1 MRLEFVVL
9 FLVLALVTSGS
20 AQSKSAPTKSVQ
32 TTEIDIPY
40 ERFVLDNGLTVIV
53 HEDHK
58 APIVAINTWY
68 HVGSKNEKPGKTG
81 FAHLFEHLM
90 FGGSEH
96 APGRYI
102 DGMER
107 IGATDLNGTT
117 NPDRTNYFEN
127 VPTSAVDFTLWME
140 SDRMGHLLGALD
152 QKTLDLQRGVVQ
164 NEKRQGE
171 NQPYGVTRQ
180 LLTQN
185 TYPAGHPYSWTT
197 IGEMADL
204 DAASMKDV
212 QEWFKTYY
220 GPSNVVLVLAG
231 DIDAK
236 TAREKVEKYF
246 GDIPSGPPVAHQ
258 QVWVAKM
265 TGTHRQVVQDRV
277 PQARIYKVWN
287 IPEYGSAEGDYLDLV
302 SDCLSNGKSSRFYKR
317 LVYEDQI
324 ATDAVAFTDLREI
337 GGQFYVRATA
347 RPGQSIAQVEKEVDE
362 ELVRFLKNGP
372 TPEEMQRVKAQY
384 QANFIRGI
392 ERIGG
397 FGGKSDRLAE
407 SQVYRGSADAYKISL
422 KRVQEATAEDLRA
435 AAQRW
440 LSDGVYILEVG
451 PFPDYKT
458 ASAGADRSKA
468 PDTGTPPE
476 LKLPKLQ
483 RATLSNGLKV
493 ILAERHEVPL
503 VNFTLTADAGFASD
517 ASATPGTANLAMQ
530 VLTDGTRTRNAL
542 QISDELETLGA
553 TLRGSSNLDL
563 SFVSLSALTAKLDPS
578 LDLFADVVLHPSY
591 PENEVKREQ
600 KLVLAGIDR
609 EQNTP
614 ATLALRVLP
623 ALLYGPGHPYGNP
636 LTGSGTKESVAKL
649 TREDLVKFHDTWLRP
664 NNSTLIVVGDTTLKE
679 VTPKLEKLFAG
690 WKSGS
695 VPAKDVKTV
704 LVATKST
711 VYLID
716 KPGALQSVIIAGV
729 VAPPRANPQEI
740 AIEAMNN
747 SLGGM
752 FGARLNMNLREDKH
766 WSYGARTVLRDAR
779 SQRPFYAVAPVQTD
793 KTKEALVEMNKE
805 FRGIVGDHPVS
816 ADELAKIQANETLK
830 LPGSRETLD
839 ALGQSIVDL
848 VQFGL
853 PDDYYDTYAG
863 KVRALKT
870 TDVNQVAKDVVRPD
884 NLTWIVVGDRAKIE
898 SGVRE
903 LNLGEF
909 HLMDTDGKV
918 Q

>member
-1 MRLEFVVL
+1 MRTEFAIL
-9 FLVLALVTSGS
+9 FLVMGLVANS
-20 AQSKSAPTKSVQ
+20 ATQTK
-32 TTEIDIPY
+32 TKEIDIPY
-40 ERFVLDNGLTVIV
+40 KRFTLDNGLTVIV

-96 APGRYI
+96 AQGRYI
-102 DGMER
+102 DAMER

-180 LLTQN
+180 LLAQN

-197 IGEMADL
+197 IGDMADL
-204 DAASMKDV
+204 DAPSMKDV

-220 GPSNVVLVLAG
+220 GPSNVTIVIAG
-231 DIDAK
+231 DIDVK
-236 TAREKVEKYF
+236 TAREKVTKYF
-246 GDIPSGPPVAHQ
+246 GDIPAGPPVAHQ
-258 QVWVAKM
+258 QVWIAKM
-265 TGTHRQVVQDRV
+265 SGTHRQVVQDRV

-287 IPEYGSAEGDYLDLV
+287 VPEIGNAEADYLELV

-324 ATDAVAFTDLREI
+324 ATDATTFVDSKEI
-337 GGQFYVRATA
+337 GSQFYVRATA
-347 RPGQSIAQVEKEVDE
+347 RPGQSIPQVEKALDE
-362 ELVRFLKNGP
+362 ELARFLKNGP
-372 TPEEMQRVKAQY
+372 TPEELQRVKTQY
-384 QANFIRGI
+384 EAELIRGI

-407 SQVYRGSADAYKISL
+407 SQVFRGSPDAYKVSL
-422 KRVQEATAEDLRA
+422 KRVQTATTEDLRA
-435 AAQRW
+435 AANKW
-440 LSDGVYILEVG
+440 LSDGVYILEVD

-458 ASAGADRSKA
+458 ASSGADRTKA

-503 VNFTLTADAGFASD
+503 VNFTLAADAGFASD
-517 ASATPGTANLAMQ
+517 ASTSPGTANLAMV

-542 QISDELETLGA
+542 QLSDELETLGA
-553 TLRGSSNLDL
+553 TLTGSSNIDL
-563 SFVSLSALTAKLDPS
+563 SFVSLSALSSKLDPS
-578 LDLFADVVLHPSY
+578 LDLFADVILHPSY
-591 PENEVKREQ
+591 PENDVAREK
-600 KLVLAGIDR
+600 KLVSDRIER
-609 EQNTP
+609 EQNT
-614 ATLALRVLP
+614 ANTIGLRILP
-623 ALLYGPGHPYGNP
+623 SLLYGPGHPYGNP
-636 LTGSGTKESVAKL
+636 ITGTGTKESVAKL

-664 NNSTLIVVGDTTLKE
+664 NNSTLIIVGDTTLKE
-679 VTPKLEKLFAG
+679 ITPKLEKLFAD

-695 VPAKDVKTV
+695 VPTKDVKTV
-704 LVATKST
+704 PVASKSV

-716 KPGALQSVIIAGV
+716 KPGAQQSVIVAGV

-740 AIEAMNN
+740 AIEAMNDG
-747 SLGGM
+747 LGGM
-752 FGARLNMNLREDKH
+752 FGSRLNMNLREDKH
-766 WSYGARTVLRDAR
+766 WSYGVGTRIRDAR
-779 SQRPFYAVAPVQTD
+779 SQRPFYAFAPVQTD
-793 KTKEALVEMNKE
+793 KTKESLVEINKE
-805 FRGIVGDHPVS
+805 LRGIVGDRPVS
-816 ADELAKIQANETLK
+816 EDELAKVQANETLM
-830 LPGSRETLD
+830 LPGSRETID
-839 ALGQSIVDL
+839 ALEASMVNL

-853 PDDYYDTYAG
+853 PDDYYETYAG
-863 KVRALKT
+863 KVRALKVPDIT
-870 TDVNQVAKDVVRPD
+870 GAAKEVVRPD

-898 SGVRE
+898 AGVRE

-909 HLMDTDGKV
+909 HLMDANGKV
-918 Q
+918 LQ

>member
-1 MRLEFVVL
+1 MAMRIWVAAC
-9 FLVLALVTSGS
+9 LVMLTAGAGAF
-20 AQSKSAPTKSVQ
+20 AQTKDV
-32 TTEIDIPY
+32 EIAY
-40 ERFVLDNGLTVIV
+40 QKFVLDNGLTLIV

-68 HVGSKNEKPGKTG
+68 HVGSKNEKLGKTG

-90 FGGSEH
+90 FGGSDH
-96 APGRYI
+96 AKGSYI
-102 DGMER
+102 EALER

-117 NPDRTNYFEN
+117 NNDRTNYFED
-127 VPTSAVDFTLWME
+127 VPTSAVDYTLWME
-140 SDRMGHLLGALD
+140 SDRMGFLTLD

-171 NQPYGVTRQ
+171 NQPYAVSRQ
-180 LLTQN
+180 LITQN
-185 TYPAGHPYSWTT
+185 TYPAGHPYSWTV
-197 IGEMADL
+197 IGDMADL
-204 DAASMKDV
+204 NAAAMDDV
-212 QEWFKTYY
+212 KEWFRTYY
-220 GPSNVVLVLAG
+220 GPSNVVIVMAG

-236 TAREKVEKYF
+236 TAKEKVEKYF
-246 GDIPSGPPVAHQ
+246 GNIPAGPPVAHQ

-287 IPEYGSAEGDYLDLV
+287 VPEFGSAEADYVDLV

-324 ATDAVAFTDLREI
+324 ATEALAYTDLREI

-347 RPGQSIAQVEKEVDE
+347 RPGQSIAQMERELDE
-362 ELVRFLKNGP
+362 ELARFVKNGP
-372 TPEEMQRVKAQY
+372 TPEELQRVKAQY

-397 FGGKSDRLAE
+397 FGGKSDRLAQ
-407 SQVYRGSADAYKISL
+407 SQVFRGSPDAYKISV

-440 LSDGVYILEVG
+440 LSDGVYILEVD
-451 PFPDYKT
+451 PFPEYKM
-458 ASAGADRSKA
+458 ASAGADRSKT

-483 RATLSNGLKV
+483 RAALSNGLKV

-503 VNFTLTADAGFASD
+503 VNFTLATDAGFASD
-517 ASATPGTANLAMQ
+517 ASSTPGTANLAMQ

-542 QISDELETLGA
+542 EISDQLETLGA

-563 SFVSLSALTAKLDPS
+563 SFVSLSALTSRLDPS
-578 LDLFADVVLHPSY
+578 LDLFADVVLNPSFV
-591 PENEVKREQ
+591 ETEVKREQ
-600 KLVLAGIDR
+600 KLVLAGIER
-609 EQNTP
+609 EQNAP

-623 ALLYGPGHPYGNP
+623 VLLYGAGHPYGNP

-649 TREDLVKFHDTWLRP
+649 SREDLVKFHDTWLHP

-695 VPAKDVKTV
+695 VPAKNVKTV
-704 LVATKST
+704 PVATKSA

-729 VAPPRANPQEI
+729 VAPPRGTPQDI

-793 KTKEALVEMNKE
+793 KTKESLVEMNKE
-805 FRGIVGDHPVS
+805 FHGIVSDHPIG
-816 ADELAKIQANETLK
+816 ADELTKIQANETLR
-830 LPGSRETLD
+830 LPGSRETLG
-839 ALGQSIVDL
+839 ALGQSVVDL

-853 PDDYYDTYAG
+853 PDDYYETYAG

-870 TDVNQVAKDVVRPD
+870 SDVNEAAKELVRPD
-884 NLTWIVVGDRAKIE
+884 NLIWIVVGDRAKIE

-909 HLMDTDGKV
+909 RLMDADGKV

>member
-1 MRLEFVVL
+1 MRTEFVVL
-9 FLVLALVTSGS
+9 FLVLALVTSVS
-20 AQSKSAPTKSVQ
+20 AQTK
-32 TTEIDIPY
+32 TKETKTEIAIPY

-197 IGEMADL
+197 IGDMADL

-287 IPEYGSAEGDYLDLV
+287 IPEYGSAEADYLDLV
-302 SDCLSNGKSSRFYKR
+302 SDCLSSGKSSRFYKR

-324 ATDAVAFTDLREI
+324 ATDAAAYTDLREI
-337 GGQFYVRATA
+337 GGQLVVRATA
-347 RPGQSIAQVEKEVDE
+347 RPGQSIAQVEKELDE
-362 ELVRFLKNGP
+362 ELARFLKNGP
-372 TPEEMQRVKAQY
+372 TAEEMQRIKVQY

-397 FGGKSDRLAE
+397 FGGKSDRLAQ
-407 SQVYRGSADAYKISL
+407 SQVFRGSPDAYKISL
-422 KRVQEATAEDLRA
+422 KRVQLATAEDLRA

-440 LSDGVYILEVG
+440 LSDGVYILEVDS
-451 PFPDYKT
+451 FPDYKI

-503 VNFTLTADAGFASD
+503 VNFTLATDAGFASD
-517 ASATPGTANLAMQ
+517 ASTTPGTANLAMQ

-542 QISDELETLGA
+542 QISDELEVLGA

-578 LDLFADVVLHPSY
+578 LELFADVVLNPSF
-591 PENEVKREQ
+591 PETEVKREQ
-600 KLVLAGIDR
+600 KLVLAGIER

-623 ALLYGPGHPYGNP
+623 ALLYGAGHPYGNP

-649 TREDLVKFHDTWLRP
+649 TREDLVKFHDTWLHP
-664 NNSTLIVVGDTTLKE
+664 NNSTLIVVGDTTLTE

-695 VPAKDVKTV
+695 VPAKNLKTV
-704 LVATKST
+704 PVASKSA

-766 WSYGARTVLRDAR
+766 WSYGVRTVLRDAR

-870 TDVNQVAKDVVRPD
+870 SDVNEAAKVVVRPD
-884 NLTWIVVGDRAKIE
+884 NLIWIVVGDRAKIE
-898 SGVRE
+898 AGVRE

-909 HLMDTDGKV
+909 RLMDTDGKV